1 MVQRSELAQLN
12 PQFLSKGLLK
22 RVSIA
27 ERRNRKRSN
36 KAESKKKPDERQSQR
51 TKQNNTQQQT
61 KTKSEFLFLG

>member
-36 KAESKKKPDERQSQR
+36 KAESKNLTRGNRSEQ
-51 TKQNNTQQQT
+51 TKQHTTTNENE
-61 KTKSEFLFLG
+61 KRVFVL

>member
-1 MVQRSELAQLN
+1 MVQQSELAQLN

-51 TKQNNTQQQT
+51 TNKTTHNN
-61 KTKSEFLFLG
+61 KRKRKASFCF